1 MLHVNERYVDETRDE
16 KGNVVDYQ
24 YKYPENF
31 NFAYDVVDA
40 IAEAEPGRRAMI
52 WCNPC
57 GEEHVFTYGD
67 LKRYSDKTANM
78 LRAKGIGK
86 GDMVMVVLKRHYQFW
101 FTILALHKLGAVI
114 IPATFLLT
122 KHDIVYRVNSASVKA
137 VICTGQGDVAAHFDE
152 SAPECPTLQT
162 KLMVNGERDGWEDFM
177 TEMEKAPESFA
188 RVPTLASDPM
198 ILYFSSGTTGN
209 PKMALHPYTYAL
221 GHLATAKYWH
231 NVDPEGIHFTIADT
245 GWGKAVWGKLYGQ
258 MFMESCV
265 FVYDFEKFVASDI
278 LDKVSQ
284 YGVTSLCCPPT
295 MFRFFL
301 QEDVKSW
308 DLSRLTYCT
317 IAGEA
322 LSPDVFNK
330 WYEATGIKLMEGF
343 GQTETTLLIA
353 NLVGMEPK
361 PGSMGKPIPQYDVM
375 IVDEDGQPVQPG
387 VTGEIVVKLDHGK
400 PLGLFDCYYRDEK
413 RTKEAMHDGLYHTG
427 DTAWMDEDGYY
438 WYVGRTDDVIKSSG
452 YRIGPFE
459 IESVLAEHPAVLE
472 CAVTGVPDP
481 LRGNVVKATIVLRPG
496 FAASEE
502 LKKELQNHVKKETA
516 PYKYPRVVE
525 FVDELP
531 KTVNGKIRRVEI
543 RENDKKKENTK

>member
-162 KLMVNGERDGWEDFM
+162 KIMVNGERDGWEDFM

-543 RENDKKKENTK
+543 RQNDQGKKA

>member
-114 IPATFLLT
+114 VPATFLLT

-543 RENDKKKENTK
+543 RQNDQGKKA